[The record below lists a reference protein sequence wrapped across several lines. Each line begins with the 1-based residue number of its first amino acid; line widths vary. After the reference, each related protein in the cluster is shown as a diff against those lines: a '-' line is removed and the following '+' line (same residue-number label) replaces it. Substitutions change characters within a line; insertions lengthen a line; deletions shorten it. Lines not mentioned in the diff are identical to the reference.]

1 MSFYFSLFCSQFQ
14 DFEKKWTRPILP
26 DSFIPHITCNAKL
39 TPFGNPSV
47 PRTAP
52 CLVQHKFFTIFLFL
66 RPFARRDATITRE
79 DSEDFVPNKHC
90 SAMSMLTRNSCFRL
104 VLLSTFWWVFK
115 FSSKKMIFIG
125 YMLRF
130 KQKWQLY
137 FSPLTTFKERLH
149 HVEVISRC
157 FSKI

>member
-1 MSFYFSLFCSQFQ
+1 MFKHKLQKHSWAWFTLLGRINEFLLFPFLFTVSRFW
-14 DFEKKWTRPILP
+14 ERWTRAISP

-47 PRTAP
+47 PPTAP

-115 FSSKKMIFIG
+115 FSSKKMIFNG

-130 KQKWQLY
+130 KQK
-137 FSPLTTFKERLH
+137 
-149 HVEVISRC
+149 
-157 FSKI
+157 